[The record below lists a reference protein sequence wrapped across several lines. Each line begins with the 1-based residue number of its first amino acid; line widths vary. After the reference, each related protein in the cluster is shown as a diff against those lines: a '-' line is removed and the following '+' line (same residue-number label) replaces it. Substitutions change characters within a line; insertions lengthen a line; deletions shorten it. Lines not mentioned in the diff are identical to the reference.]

1 MSTEPIRAN
10 LYVSPRTDAMLF
22 KRIDAV
28 PKDAR
33 AERMKQWALI
43 GSLIEESNA
52 ALLIAHE
59 GAKAIPAS
67 NRLEAATK
75 RSSSSPQRSSV
86 IEPPAPA
93 PASLIHPGLKNLDEI
108 PDFGHS

>member
-1 MSTEPIRAN
+1 
-10 LYVSPRTDAMLF
+10 MLF

-43 GSLIEESNA
+43 GSLIEENNA

-59 GAKAIPAS
+59 AVKAIAPS
-67 NRLEAATK
+67 NRVEPATK
-75 RSSSSPQRSSV
+75 RSGGSPQRKCA
-86 IEPPAPA
+86 IEPPAVA
-93 PASLIHPGLKNLDEI
+93 PTSFIHPGLQNLDEI
-108 PDFGHS
+108 PDFGDS